1 MQVVVI
7 NLKYVPNG
15 NGEVEVKYPHL
26 NGIQASAPS
35 SMSIIPTST
44 RSSDIENSVHQTTTT
59 AITITTTIMATTNAA
74 PIVTEAVPQQC
85 QQEHPV
91 ALPTALPN
99 SESSSSSPPDFDSP
113 LGAHRLVT
121 EKLSQRER
129 SHVIVSYSFSVD
141 PLNIFFFRAF

>member
-1 MQVVVI
+1 MLI

-26 NGIQASAPS
+26 NGIQASEPT

-44 RSSDIENSVHQTTTT
+44 RSSNIENSVRQTTTA
-59 AITITTTIMATTNAA
+59 AITITTTVMATTKAT

-85 QQEHPV
+85 QQEHSV
-91 ALPTALPN
+91 ALPTTLPN
-99 SESSSSSPPDFDSP
+99 SESPSSSPPDFDSP
-113 LGAHRLVT
+113 LGVHRLIT

-141 PLNIFFFRAF
+141 PLNILFFLAFRI